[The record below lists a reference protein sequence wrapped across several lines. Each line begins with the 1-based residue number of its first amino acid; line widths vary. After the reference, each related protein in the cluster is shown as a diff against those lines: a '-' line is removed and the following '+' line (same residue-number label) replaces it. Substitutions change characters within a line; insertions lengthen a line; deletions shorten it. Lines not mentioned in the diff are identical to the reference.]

1 MKMAMMTAWAVTVV
15 TIMAAA
21 CSGAQEGQSV
31 SQGADVLD
39 PWCGKYCMSFFTR
52 ARSAKMV
59 GKGHMSAAVKVQ
71 HFDWDLV
78 KGADGDYHGRASGQ
92 DKERLATTL
101 CLKYGWAQNHHLAVG
116 IPYWFND
123 FDIPGKENDRD
134 GFANVFVFEK
144 WQVIQE
150 TNTLPAVAFDVWY
163 YFGSGDSD
171 EKLGTDDGA
180 IKLTTTIS
188 KAWEGFSIHL
198 NPGYTWGQDEAPD
211 IGEFNAAILTQ
222 PHKTFWPV
230 VEYDYFDKEDKGH
243 RHDLVPG
250 FIWKF
255 RPGWSFKL
263 GAVVNLDSTF
273 KDRDR
278 HGVIMKLFY
287 RW

>member
-1 MKMAMMTAWAVTVV
+1 MEKAMMVVPLVAVVCV
-15 TIMAAA
+15 MGAV
-21 CSGAQEGQSV
+21 CSAAQEETA
-31 SQGADVLD
+31 SQETDVLN

-52 ARSAKMV
+52 ARSAKTV
-59 GKGHMSAAVKVQ
+59 GKGHLSASVKVQ

-78 KGADGDYHGRASGQ
+78 RCADGDYHGRASGQ
-92 DKERLATTL
+92 DKERLATVL
-101 CLKYGWAQNHHLAVG
+101 CFKYGWAENHHIAVG

-144 WQVIQE
+144 WQVIKE
-150 TNTLPAVAFDVWY
+150 TNTMPAVAFDIWY
-163 YFGSGDSD
+163 YFPTGDSD

-180 IKLTTTIS
+180 VKLTSEIS
-188 KAWEGFSIHL
+188 KAWKDFSLHA

-211 IGEFNAAILTQ
+211 IGEFNAAVLTK
-222 PHKTFWPV
+222 PHKTFWPGL
-230 VEYDYFDKEDKGH
+230 EYNYLDIEDKGH

-255 RPGWSFKL
+255 ASGWSFKL
-263 GAVVNLDSTF
+263 GTVVNLDSTF

-278 HGVIMKLFY
+278 LGVVMKLFY